1 MRNSSRWFLIIALV
15 SVVWIHPTFAASS
28 PAPVRLYEIAVTKF
42 LVVDGQNRIQQ
53 GRLQATGG
61 FTLVSENATGT
72 GVPAALQ
79 GKPLIFTEA
88 WFAFSSLGPDAV
100 ANFELRSG
108 PQTIAG
114 LIFYEVGVR
123 DDAVLNVGKLTNL
136 SSLAMVTTEQPMM
149 SGLVIDEQHRRV
161 LIRALGPSLREFGVS
176 NPMADPYLT
185 LYHGTTPLYFND
197 DWSTRPDAAEIAA
210 VAARVGA
217 PPLPPGSKDAV
228 LLVEL
233 PPGVYSAH
241 ATPASGAGGVT
252 MIEVFSVPE

>member
-1 MRNSSRWFLIIALV
+1 MKQLFRWVPLAVLA
-15 SVVWIHPTFAASS
+15 VVGCTQPLFAAAS
-28 PAPVRLYEIAVTKF
+28 PAPVRLYEITVTKF

-61 FTLVSENATGT
+61 FTLVSENATAT
-72 GVPAALQ
+72 AVPASLQ

-114 LIFYEVGVR
+114 LIFYEVGPR
-123 DDAVLNVGKLTNL
+123 EDAVLNVGRLTNL
-136 SSLAMVTTEQPMM
+136 SSLAMVTTEQPMI
-149 SGLVIDEQHRRV
+149 SGVVIDEQHRRV
-161 LIRALGPSLREFGVS
+161 LIRALGPSLSEFGVS
-176 NPMADPYLT
+176 SPLADPYLT
-185 LYHGTTPLYFND
+185 LYHGTMPLYFND
-197 DWSTRPDAAEIAA
+197 DWGTRPDAAEIAA

-233 PPGVYSAH
+233 PPGIYSAH